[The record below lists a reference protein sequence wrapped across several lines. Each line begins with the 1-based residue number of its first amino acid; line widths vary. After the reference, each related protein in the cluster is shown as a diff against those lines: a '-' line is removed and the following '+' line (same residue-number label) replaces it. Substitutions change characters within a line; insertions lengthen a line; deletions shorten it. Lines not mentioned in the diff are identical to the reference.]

1 MAEKIRGITIE
12 LGGDAS
18 GLEQALKGV
27 NKEVKNT
34 QAQLKDVER
43 LLKLDPKNTELLA
56 QKQKLLGDQIKNTN
70 EKLKKLKEAQATMD
84 KNGVDKN
91 SDQYMALQREII
103 STENELENLKKA
115 TDKAASAFDKLA
127 EVGNKM
133 QEVGDKISKTGETLT
148 KTVTAPLVG
157 VGVLA
162 AKSFAEVDKTMI
174 LANKTMGNTEEQA
187 KKLQKAME
195 DAAAQSTF
203 GMSDAAQAALNF
215 ARAGLNAEEA
225 ANALAPAMNLA
236 AGEAGDLN
244 TVSAGLVA
252 TINGFHGS
260 FEDASHYADVFAS
273 ACNNSAL
280 DINGISEAMSV
291 AAPVF
296 AAAGYSVED
305 AALYLGVMANNG
317 IDASKAANSLKTG
330 LARLVKPAKQG
341 YEALSNLGLITED
354 GESAFVNLD
363 GSMKDSKE
371 VLKLLHEAFADL
383 SESEQIAAA
392 SAIFGKNQ
400 MAPWLALINTGTED
414 VNALSNSIHNSAG
427 ITQEMADTMMSGFGG
442 SLERVKSSLD
452 VLMTSFGQAMSGYIL
467 PFIEK
472 IQGLI
477 DKFNGLDEGQK
488 KTIIK
493 ILGLVAAIGPLLLVI
508 GKLTSG
514 IGTILTKLP
523 MIINFIKTIW
533 GLIAA
538 NPIALVIG
546 AIVGLV
552 ALIATKGDEIQA
564 YLQQF
569 DDWLQNIFAKDWTEV
584 FGPVLGGVINGFF
597 DIIKSMWDNTK
608 LVLDGIIDFIRGI
621 FTGDW
626 ERVWTGV
633 KEIFGGIAN
642 SLLNVFKA
650 PLNGIISLINK
661 AIDKFNGM
669 IAKINK
675 IPGINVGTIGKI
687 PMLANGGV
695 LAQGSAIV
703 GEAGPELLSMD
714 KGKAVVQPLTNGSS
728 AAAPIYL
735 TVQSVLDGR
744 VIAES
749 TTQYQERMAR
759 AHG

>member
-103 STENELENLKKA
+103 STEREVKNLEAASQETANAMSKVAQVAGKISEGAQKVAEKTKKISAAAGGALTALAGLGIKAAKDADELVTLAKQTGFSTDELQKFKYASELVDVSMSDITGAASKLKKA
-115 TDKAASAFDKLA
+115 VAGDSKELAQLGVKTKNADGTFRDINEIFYDTLSALGGIQNETERDTLAMAIFGRGADSLAGIIDDGGAALKAYGQEAEDMGLILSGDTLTSLNKTNDALDKLKAQASARLA
-127 EVGNKM
+127 ETGAKAL
-133 QEVGDKISKTGETLT
+133 EVLTPVLEKVLNLLNGLLT
-148 KTVTAPLVG
+148 KIGELTPAQVETIM
-157 VGVLA
+157 
-162 AKSFAEVDKTMI
+162 KI
-174 LANKTMGNTEEQA
+174 LAVVAAISPLASGIA
-187 KKLQKAME
+187 K
-195 DAAAQSTF
+195 
-203 GMSDAAQAALNF
+203 
-215 ARAGLNAEEA
+215 
-225 ANALAPAMNLA
+225 
-236 AGEAGDLN
+236 
-244 TVSAGLVA
+244 VAGLVSKIP
-252 TINGFHGS
+252 TLISTVG
-260 FEDASHYADVFAS
+260 
-273 ACNNSAL
+273 SAL
-280 DINGISEAMSV
+280 S
-291 AAPVF
+291 
-296 AAAGYSVED
+296 
-305 AALYLGVMANNG
+305 
-317 IDASKAANSLKTG
+317 
-330 LARLVKPAKQG
+330 
-341 YEALSNLGLITED
+341 
-354 GESAFVNLD
+354 
-363 GSMKDSKE
+363 
-371 VLKLLHEAFADL
+371 
-383 SESEQIAAA
+383 
-392 SAIFGKNQ
+392 
-400 MAPWLALINTGTED
+400 WL
-414 VNALSNSIHNSAG
+414 
-427 ITQEMADTMMSGFGG
+427 M
-442 SLERVKSSLD
+442 
-452 VLMTSFGQAMSGYIL
+452 
-467 PFIEK
+467 
-472 IQGLI
+472 
-477 DKFNGLDEGQK
+477 
-488 KTIIK
+488 
-493 ILGLVAAIGPLLLVI
+493 
-508 GKLTSG
+508 
-514 IGTILTKLP
+514 
-523 MIINFIKTIW
+523 
-533 GLIAA
+533 A

-564 YLQQF
+564 YLQKF

-597 DIIKSMWDNTK
+597 DIVKSMWDNTK
-608 LVLDGIIDFIRGI
+608 LVLDGIIDFIRGV

>member
-103 STENELENLKKA
+103 STETDLKNLKKA
-115 TDKAASAFDKLA
+115 SQETANAMSAVAQVADKVSQGAQKVADKTKAISAAAGGALTALAGLGIKAAKDADELNTLAKQTGFSTDELQKFKYASDLVDVSMSDITGAASKLKKAVAGDSKELAQLGVKTKNADGTFRDINEIFYDTLSALGGIQNETERDTIAMAIFGRGADSLAGIIDDGGAALKAYGQEAEDMGLILSGDTLTSLNKTNDALDKLKAQASARLA
-127 EVGNKM
+127 ETGAKAL
-133 QEVGDKISKTGETLT
+133 EVLTPVLEKVLGLLSGLLERIGQLTPAQMETIM
-148 KTVTAPLVG
+148 K
-157 VGVLA
+157 
-162 AKSFAEVDKTMI
+162 I
-174 LANKTMGNTEEQA
+174 LAVVAAISPLASAIA
-187 KKLQKAME
+187 K
-195 DAAAQSTF
+195 
-203 GMSDAAQAALNF
+203 
-215 ARAGLNAEEA
+215 
-225 ANALAPAMNLA
+225 
-236 AGEAGDLN
+236 
-244 TVSAGLVA
+244 VSGLVA
-252 TINGFHGS
+252 KIPT
-260 FEDASHYADVFAS
+260 
-273 ACNNSAL
+273 L
-280 DINGISEAMSV
+280 ISTV
-291 AAPVF
+291 
-296 AAAGYSVED
+296 G
-305 AALYLGVMANNG
+305 
-317 IDASKAANSLKTG
+317 T
-330 LARLVKPAKQG
+330 
-341 YEALSNLGLITED
+341 ALS
-354 GESAFVNLD
+354 
-363 GSMKDSKE
+363 
-371 VLKLLHEAFADL
+371 
-383 SESEQIAAA
+383 
-392 SAIFGKNQ
+392 
-400 MAPWLALINTGTED
+400 WL
-414 VNALSNSIHNSAG
+414 
-427 ITQEMADTMMSGFGG
+427 M
-442 SLERVKSSLD
+442 
-452 VLMTSFGQAMSGYIL
+452 
-467 PFIEK
+467 
-472 IQGLI
+472 
-477 DKFNGLDEGQK
+477 
-488 KTIIK
+488 
-493 ILGLVAAIGPLLLVI
+493 
-508 GKLTSG
+508 
-514 IGTILTKLP
+514 
-523 MIINFIKTIW
+523 
-533 GLIAA
+533 A

-597 DIIKSMWDNTK
+597 DIVKSMWDNTK
-608 LVLDGIIDFIRGI
+608 LVLDGIIDFIRGV

-633 KEIFGGIAN
+633 KEIFGGIAD

>member
-103 STENELENLKKA
+103 STEREVKNLEAASRETANAMSKVAQVADKVSQGAQKVADKTKAISAAAGGALTALAGLGIKAAKDADELNTLAKQTGFSTDELQKFKYASDLVDVSMSDITGAASKLKKA
-115 TDKAASAFDKLA
+115 VAGDSKELAQLGVKTKNADGTFRDINEIFYDTLSALGGIQNETERDTLAMAIFGRGADSLAGIIDDGGAALKAYGQEAEDMGLILSGDTLASLNKTNDALDKLKAQASARLA
-127 EVGNKM
+127 ETGAKAL
-133 QEVGDKISKTGETLT
+133 EVLTPVLEKVLGLLSGLLERIGQLTPAQMETIM
-148 KTVTAPLVG
+148 K
-157 VGVLA
+157 
-162 AKSFAEVDKTMI
+162 I
-174 LANKTMGNTEEQA
+174 LAVVAAISPLASGIA
-187 KKLQKAME
+187 K
-195 DAAAQSTF
+195 
-203 GMSDAAQAALNF
+203 
-215 ARAGLNAEEA
+215 
-225 ANALAPAMNLA
+225 
-236 AGEAGDLN
+236 
-244 TVSAGLVA
+244 VAGLVSKIP
-252 TINGFHGS
+252 TLISTVG
-260 FEDASHYADVFAS
+260 
-273 ACNNSAL
+273 SAL
-280 DINGISEAMSV
+280 S
-291 AAPVF
+291 
-296 AAAGYSVED
+296 
-305 AALYLGVMANNG
+305 
-317 IDASKAANSLKTG
+317 
-330 LARLVKPAKQG
+330 
-341 YEALSNLGLITED
+341 
-354 GESAFVNLD
+354 
-363 GSMKDSKE
+363 
-371 VLKLLHEAFADL
+371 
-383 SESEQIAAA
+383 
-392 SAIFGKNQ
+392 
-400 MAPWLALINTGTED
+400 WL
-414 VNALSNSIHNSAG
+414 
-427 ITQEMADTMMSGFGG
+427 M
-442 SLERVKSSLD
+442 
-452 VLMTSFGQAMSGYIL
+452 
-467 PFIEK
+467 
-472 IQGLI
+472 
-477 DKFNGLDEGQK
+477 
-488 KTIIK
+488 
-493 ILGLVAAIGPLLLVI
+493 
-508 GKLTSG
+508 
-514 IGTILTKLP
+514 
-523 MIINFIKTIW
+523 
-533 GLIAA
+533 A

-564 YLQQF
+564 YLQKF

-597 DIIKSMWDNTK
+597 DIVKSMWDNTK
-608 LVLDGIIDFIRGI
+608 LVLDGIIDFIRGV

>member
-103 STENELENLKKA
+103 STEREVKNLEAASRETANAMSKVAQVAGKISEGAQKVADKTKAISAAAGGALTALAGLGIKAAKDADELVTLAKQTGFSTDELQKFKYASDLVDVSMSDITGAASKLKKA
-115 TDKAASAFDKLA
+115 VAGDSKELAQLGVKTKNADGTFRDINEIFYDTLSALGGIQNETERDTLAMAIFGRGADSLAGIIDDGGAALKAYGQEAEDMGLILSGDTLTSLNKTNDALDKLKAQASARLA
-127 EVGNKM
+127 ETGAKAL
-133 QEVGDKISKTGETLT
+133 EVLTPVLEKVLNLLNGLLT
-148 KTVTAPLVG
+148 KIGELTPAQVETIM
-157 VGVLA
+157 
-162 AKSFAEVDKTMI
+162 KI
-174 LANKTMGNTEEQA
+174 LAVVAAISPLASGIA
-187 KKLQKAME
+187 K
-195 DAAAQSTF
+195 
-203 GMSDAAQAALNF
+203 
-215 ARAGLNAEEA
+215 
-225 ANALAPAMNLA
+225 
-236 AGEAGDLN
+236 
-244 TVSAGLVA
+244 VAGLVSKIP
-252 TINGFHGS
+252 TLISTVG
-260 FEDASHYADVFAS
+260 
-273 ACNNSAL
+273 SAL
-280 DINGISEAMSV
+280 S
-291 AAPVF
+291 
-296 AAAGYSVED
+296 
-305 AALYLGVMANNG
+305 
-317 IDASKAANSLKTG
+317 
-330 LARLVKPAKQG
+330 
-341 YEALSNLGLITED
+341 
-354 GESAFVNLD
+354 
-363 GSMKDSKE
+363 
-371 VLKLLHEAFADL
+371 
-383 SESEQIAAA
+383 
-392 SAIFGKNQ
+392 
-400 MAPWLALINTGTED
+400 WL
-414 VNALSNSIHNSAG
+414 
-427 ITQEMADTMMSGFGG
+427 M
-442 SLERVKSSLD
+442 
-452 VLMTSFGQAMSGYIL
+452 
-467 PFIEK
+467 
-472 IQGLI
+472 
-477 DKFNGLDEGQK
+477 
-488 KTIIK
+488 
-493 ILGLVAAIGPLLLVI
+493 
-508 GKLTSG
+508 
-514 IGTILTKLP
+514 
-523 MIINFIKTIW
+523 
-533 GLIAA
+533 A

-597 DIIKSMWDNTK
+597 DIVKSMWDNTK
-608 LVLDGIIDFIRGI
+608 LVLDGIIDFIRGV

>member
-91 SDQYMALQREII
+91 SEQYMALQREII
-103 STENELENLKKA
+103 STETDLKSLKKA
-115 TDKAASAFDKLA
+115 SQETANAMSAVAQVADKVSQGAQKVA
-127 EVGNKM
+127 
-133 QEVGDKISKTGETLT
+133 
-148 KTVTAPLVG
+148 
-157 VGVLA
+157 
-162 AKSFAEVDKTMI
+162 DKT
-174 LANKTMGNTEEQA
+174 
-187 KKLQKAME
+187 KA
-195 DAAAQSTF
+195 
-203 GMSDAAQAALNF
+203 
-215 ARAGLNAEEA
+215 
-225 ANALAPAMNLA
+225 
-236 AGEAGDLN
+236 
-244 TVSAGLVA
+244 
-252 TINGFHGS
+252 
-260 FEDASHYADVFAS
+260 
-273 ACNNSAL
+273 
-280 DINGISEAMSV
+280 IS
-291 AAPVF
+291 
-296 AAAGYSVED
+296 AAAGGALTALAGLGIKAAKD
-305 AALYLGVMANNG
+305 ADELNTLAKQTGFSTDELQKFKYASDLVDVSMSDITGA
-317 IDASKAANSLKTG
+317 ASKLKKAVSG
-330 LARLVKPAKQG
+330 
-341 YEALSNLGLITED
+341 
-354 GESAFVNLD
+354 
-363 GSMKDSKE
+363 DSKE
-371 VLKLLHEAFADL
+371 LAQLGVKTKNADGTFRDINEIFYDTL
-383 SESEQIAAA
+383 SALGGIQNETERDTLAM
-392 SAIFGKNQ
+392 AIFGKG
-400 MAPWLALINTGTED
+400 ADSL
-414 VNALSNSIHNSAG
+414 AG
-427 ITQEMADTMMSGFGG
+427 IIDDGGAALKAYGQEAEDM
-442 SLERVKSSLD
+442 
-452 VLMTSFGQAMSGYIL
+452 
-467 PFIEK
+467 
-472 IQGLI
+472 GLI
-477 DKFNGLDEGQK
+477 LSGDTLNSLNKTNDALDKLKAQASARLAETGAKALEVLTPVLEKVLNLLNGLLTKIGQLTPAQME
-488 KTIIK
+488 TIMK
-493 ILGLVAAIGPLLLVI
+493 ILAVVAAISPLASAIAKVSGLVAKIPTLISTV
-508 GKLTSG
+508 
-514 IGTILTKLP
+514 GTALSWL
-523 MIINFIKTIW
+523 M
-533 GLIAA
+533 A

-564 YLQQF
+564 YLQKF

-597 DIIKSMWDNTK
+597 DIVKSLWDNTK
-608 LVLDGIIDFIRGI
+608 LVLDGIIDFIRGV

-695 LAQGSAIV
+695 LTQGSAIV

>member
-27 NKEVKNT
+27 NKEVENT

-103 STENELENLKKA
+103 STEREVKNLEAASQETANAMSAVAQVADKVSKGAQKVADKTKAISAAAGGALTALAGLGIKAAKDADELNTLAKQTGFSTDELQKFKYASDLVDVSMSDITGAASKLKKA
-115 TDKAASAFDKLA
+115 VSGDSKELAKLGVKTKNADGTFRDINEIFYDTLSALGGIQNETERDTLAMAIFGRGADSLAGIIDDGGAALKAYGQEAEDMGLILSGDTLNSLNKTNDALDKLKAQASARLA
-127 EVGNKM
+127 ETGAKAL
-133 QEVGDKISKTGETLT
+133 EVLTPVLEKVLNLLNGLLT
-148 KTVTAPLVG
+148 KIGELTPAQMETIM
-157 VGVLA
+157 
-162 AKSFAEVDKTMI
+162 KI
-174 LANKTMGNTEEQA
+174 LAVVAAISPLASGIA
-187 KKLQKAME
+187 K
-195 DAAAQSTF
+195 
-203 GMSDAAQAALNF
+203 
-215 ARAGLNAEEA
+215 
-225 ANALAPAMNLA
+225 
-236 AGEAGDLN
+236 
-244 TVSAGLVA
+244 VAGLVSKIP
-252 TINGFHGS
+252 TLISTVG
-260 FEDASHYADVFAS
+260 
-273 ACNNSAL
+273 SAL
-280 DINGISEAMSV
+280 S
-291 AAPVF
+291 
-296 AAAGYSVED
+296 
-305 AALYLGVMANNG
+305 
-317 IDASKAANSLKTG
+317 
-330 LARLVKPAKQG
+330 
-341 YEALSNLGLITED
+341 
-354 GESAFVNLD
+354 
-363 GSMKDSKE
+363 
-371 VLKLLHEAFADL
+371 
-383 SESEQIAAA
+383 
-392 SAIFGKNQ
+392 
-400 MAPWLALINTGTED
+400 WL
-414 VNALSNSIHNSAG
+414 
-427 ITQEMADTMMSGFGG
+427 M
-442 SLERVKSSLD
+442 
-452 VLMTSFGQAMSGYIL
+452 
-467 PFIEK
+467 
-472 IQGLI
+472 
-477 DKFNGLDEGQK
+477 
-488 KTIIK
+488 
-493 ILGLVAAIGPLLLVI
+493 
-508 GKLTSG
+508 
-514 IGTILTKLP
+514 
-523 MIINFIKTIW
+523 
-533 GLIAA
+533 A

-564 YLQQF
+564 YLQKF

-597 DIIKSMWDNTK
+597 DIVKSMWDNTK
-608 LVLDGIIDFIRGI
+608 LVLDGIIDFIRGV

-714 KGKAVVQPLTNGSS
+714 KGKAVVQPLTTGSS

>member
-56 QKQKLLGDQIKNTN
+56 QKHKLLGDQIKNTN
-70 EKLKKLKEAQATMD
+70 DKLKKLKEAQATMD

-103 STENELENLKKA
+103 STEREVKNLEAASQETANAMSAVAQVAGKISEGAQKVAEKTKKISAAAGGALTALAGLGIKAAKDADELVTLAKQTGFSTDELQKFKYASDLVDVSMSDITGAASKLKKA
-115 TDKAASAFDKLA
+115 VAGDSKELAQLGVKTKNADGTFRDINEIFYDTLSALGGIQNETERDTLAMAIFGRGADSLAGIIDDGGAALKAYGQEAEDMGLILSGDTLTSLNKTNDALDKLKAQASARLA
-127 EVGNKM
+127 ETGAKAL
-133 QEVGDKISKTGETLT
+133 EVLTPVLEKVLNLLNGLLT
-148 KTVTAPLVG
+148 KIGELTPAQVETIM
-157 VGVLA
+157 
-162 AKSFAEVDKTMI
+162 KI
-174 LANKTMGNTEEQA
+174 LAVVAAISPLASGIA
-187 KKLQKAME
+187 K
-195 DAAAQSTF
+195 
-203 GMSDAAQAALNF
+203 
-215 ARAGLNAEEA
+215 
-225 ANALAPAMNLA
+225 
-236 AGEAGDLN
+236 
-244 TVSAGLVA
+244 VAGLVSKIP
-252 TINGFHGS
+252 TLISTVG
-260 FEDASHYADVFAS
+260 
-273 ACNNSAL
+273 SAL
-280 DINGISEAMSV
+280 S
-291 AAPVF
+291 
-296 AAAGYSVED
+296 
-305 AALYLGVMANNG
+305 
-317 IDASKAANSLKTG
+317 
-330 LARLVKPAKQG
+330 
-341 YEALSNLGLITED
+341 
-354 GESAFVNLD
+354 
-363 GSMKDSKE
+363 
-371 VLKLLHEAFADL
+371 
-383 SESEQIAAA
+383 
-392 SAIFGKNQ
+392 
-400 MAPWLALINTGTED
+400 WL
-414 VNALSNSIHNSAG
+414 
-427 ITQEMADTMMSGFGG
+427 M
-442 SLERVKSSLD
+442 
-452 VLMTSFGQAMSGYIL
+452 
-467 PFIEK
+467 
-472 IQGLI
+472 
-477 DKFNGLDEGQK
+477 
-488 KTIIK
+488 
-493 ILGLVAAIGPLLLVI
+493 
-508 GKLTSG
+508 
-514 IGTILTKLP
+514 
-523 MIINFIKTIW
+523 
-533 GLIAA
+533 A

-564 YLQQF
+564 YLQKF
-569 DDWLQNIFAKDWTEV
+569 DDWLQNIFAKDWTEI

-597 DIIKSMWDNTK
+597 DIVKSMWDNTK
-608 LVLDGIIDFIRGI
+608 LVLDGIIDFIRGV

-714 KGKAVVQPLTNGSS
+714 NGKAVVQPLTNGSS

>member
-103 STENELENLKKA
+103 STEREVKNLEAASRETANAMSKVAQVAGKISEGAQKVADKTKAISAAAGGALTALAGLGIKAAKDADELNTLAKQTGFSTDELQKFKYASDLVDVSMSDITGAASKLKKA
-115 TDKAASAFDKLA
+115 VSGDSKELAQLGVKTKNADGTFRDINEIFYDTLSALGGIQNETERDTLAMAIFGRGADSLAGIIDDGGAALKAYGQEAEDMGLILSGDTLTSLNKTNDALDKLKAQASARLA
-127 EVGNKM
+127 ETGAKAL
-133 QEVGDKISKTGETLT
+133 EVLTPVLEKVLSLLNGLLT
-148 KTVTAPLVG
+148 KIGELTPAQVETIM
-157 VGVLA
+157 
-162 AKSFAEVDKTMI
+162 KI
-174 LANKTMGNTEEQA
+174 LAVVAAISPLASGIA
-187 KKLQKAME
+187 K
-195 DAAAQSTF
+195 
-203 GMSDAAQAALNF
+203 
-215 ARAGLNAEEA
+215 
-225 ANALAPAMNLA
+225 
-236 AGEAGDLN
+236 
-244 TVSAGLVA
+244 VAGLVSKIP
-252 TINGFHGS
+252 TLISTVG
-260 FEDASHYADVFAS
+260 
-273 ACNNSAL
+273 SAL
-280 DINGISEAMSV
+280 S
-291 AAPVF
+291 
-296 AAAGYSVED
+296 
-305 AALYLGVMANNG
+305 
-317 IDASKAANSLKTG
+317 
-330 LARLVKPAKQG
+330 
-341 YEALSNLGLITED
+341 
-354 GESAFVNLD
+354 
-363 GSMKDSKE
+363 
-371 VLKLLHEAFADL
+371 
-383 SESEQIAAA
+383 
-392 SAIFGKNQ
+392 
-400 MAPWLALINTGTED
+400 WL
-414 VNALSNSIHNSAG
+414 
-427 ITQEMADTMMSGFGG
+427 M
-442 SLERVKSSLD
+442 
-452 VLMTSFGQAMSGYIL
+452 
-467 PFIEK
+467 
-472 IQGLI
+472 
-477 DKFNGLDEGQK
+477 
-488 KTIIK
+488 
-493 ILGLVAAIGPLLLVI
+493 
-508 GKLTSG
+508 
-514 IGTILTKLP
+514 
-523 MIINFIKTIW
+523 
-533 GLIAA
+533 A

-608 LVLDGIIDFIRGI
+608 LVLDGIIDFIRGV

-714 KGKAVVQPLTNGSS
+714 NGKAVVQPLTNGSS

>member
-56 QKQKLLGDQIKNTN
+56 QKQKLLGEQIKNTN

-103 STENELENLKKA
+103 STEREVKNLEAASQETANAMSKVAQVADKVSQGAQKVADKTKAISAAAGGALTALAGLGIKAAKDADELVTLAKQTGFSTDELQKFKYASELVDVSMSDITGAASKLKKSVA
-115 TDKAASAFDKLA
+115 GDSKELAKLGVKTKNADGTFRDINEIFYDTLSALGGIQNETERDTLAMAIFGRGADSLAGIIDDGGAALKAYGQEAEDMGLILSGDTLNALNKTNDAFEKLKAQASARLA
-127 EVGNKM
+127 ETGAKAL
-133 QEVGDKISKTGETLT
+133 EVLTPVLEKVLNLLNGLLT
-148 KTVTAPLVG
+148 KIGELTPAQMETIM
-157 VGVLA
+157 
-162 AKSFAEVDKTMI
+162 KI
-174 LANKTMGNTEEQA
+174 LAVVAAISPLASGIA
-187 KKLQKAME
+187 K
-195 DAAAQSTF
+195 
-203 GMSDAAQAALNF
+203 
-215 ARAGLNAEEA
+215 
-225 ANALAPAMNLA
+225 
-236 AGEAGDLN
+236 
-244 TVSAGLVA
+244 VAGLVSKIP
-252 TINGFHGS
+252 TLISTVG
-260 FEDASHYADVFAS
+260 
-273 ACNNSAL
+273 SAL
-280 DINGISEAMSV
+280 S
-291 AAPVF
+291 
-296 AAAGYSVED
+296 
-305 AALYLGVMANNG
+305 
-317 IDASKAANSLKTG
+317 
-330 LARLVKPAKQG
+330 
-341 YEALSNLGLITED
+341 
-354 GESAFVNLD
+354 
-363 GSMKDSKE
+363 
-371 VLKLLHEAFADL
+371 
-383 SESEQIAAA
+383 
-392 SAIFGKNQ
+392 
-400 MAPWLALINTGTED
+400 WL
-414 VNALSNSIHNSAG
+414 
-427 ITQEMADTMMSGFGG
+427 M
-442 SLERVKSSLD
+442 
-452 VLMTSFGQAMSGYIL
+452 
-467 PFIEK
+467 
-472 IQGLI
+472 
-477 DKFNGLDEGQK
+477 
-488 KTIIK
+488 
-493 ILGLVAAIGPLLLVI
+493 
-508 GKLTSG
+508 
-514 IGTILTKLP
+514 
-523 MIINFIKTIW
+523 
-533 GLIAA
+533 A

-564 YLQQF
+564 YLQKF
-569 DDWLQNIFAKDWTEV
+569 DDWLQNIFAKDWTEI

-597 DIIKSMWDNTK
+597 DIVKSLWDNTK
-608 LVLDGIIDFIRGI
+608 LVLDGIIDFIRGV

-633 KEIFGGIAN
+633 KEIFGGIAD
-642 SLLNVFKA
+642 SLLSVFKA

-669 IAKINK
+669 IEKINK

-714 KGKAVVQPLTNGSS
+714 KGKADVQPLTNGSS

>member
-34 QAQLKDVER
+34 KAQLKDVER

-70 EKLKKLKEAQATMD
+70 EKLKNLKEAQATMD

-91 SDQYMALQREII
+91 SEQYMALQREII
-103 STENELENLKKA
+103 STEREVKNLEAASQEIANAMSKVAQVADKVSQGAQKVADKTKAISAAAGGALTALAGLGIKAAKDADELNTLAKQTGFSTDELQKFKYASDLVDVSMSDITGAASKLKKA
-115 TDKAASAFDKLA
+115 VSGDSKELAQLGVKTKNADGTFRDINEIFYDTLSALGGIQNETERDTLAMAIFGRGADSLAGIIDDGGAALKAYGQEAEDMGLILSGDTLNSLNKTNDALDKLKAQASARLA
-127 EVGNKM
+127 ETGAKAL
-133 QEVGDKISKTGETLT
+133 EVLTPVLEKVLGLLSGLLERIGELT
-148 KTVTAPLVG
+148 PAQMETIMK
-157 VGVLA
+157 
-162 AKSFAEVDKTMI
+162 I
-174 LANKTMGNTEEQA
+174 LAVVAAISPLASGIA
-187 KKLQKAME
+187 K
-195 DAAAQSTF
+195 
-203 GMSDAAQAALNF
+203 
-215 ARAGLNAEEA
+215 
-225 ANALAPAMNLA
+225 
-236 AGEAGDLN
+236 
-244 TVSAGLVA
+244 VAGLVA
-252 TINGFHGS
+252 KIPT
-260 FEDASHYADVFAS
+260 
-273 ACNNSAL
+273 L
-280 DINGISEAMSV
+280 ISTV
-291 AAPVF
+291 
-296 AAAGYSVED
+296 G
-305 AALYLGVMANNG
+305 
-317 IDASKAANSLKTG
+317 T
-330 LARLVKPAKQG
+330 
-341 YEALSNLGLITED
+341 ALS
-354 GESAFVNLD
+354 
-363 GSMKDSKE
+363 
-371 VLKLLHEAFADL
+371 
-383 SESEQIAAA
+383 
-392 SAIFGKNQ
+392 
-400 MAPWLALINTGTED
+400 WL
-414 VNALSNSIHNSAG
+414 
-427 ITQEMADTMMSGFGG
+427 M
-442 SLERVKSSLD
+442 
-452 VLMTSFGQAMSGYIL
+452 
-467 PFIEK
+467 
-472 IQGLI
+472 
-477 DKFNGLDEGQK
+477 
-488 KTIIK
+488 
-493 ILGLVAAIGPLLLVI
+493 
-508 GKLTSG
+508 
-514 IGTILTKLP
+514 
-523 MIINFIKTIW
+523 
-533 GLIAA
+533 A

-564 YLQQF
+564 YLQNF

-597 DIIKSMWDNTK
+597 DIVKSLWDNTK
-608 LVLDGIIDFIRGI
+608 LVLDGIIDFIRGV

-633 KEIFGGIAN
+633 KEIFGGIAD

-669 IAKINK
+669 IEKINK

-749 TTQYQERMAR
+749 TTQYQERRAR